1 MARPSP
7 PSSGRRRDAS
17 GWSDARGN
25 ARRIV
30 EPMERRDA
38 TRSVPTE
45 GRAAR
50 RARHQAIR
58 DLVGDEGIGSQQ
70 ALAERL
76 AAHGFEVTQA
86 TVSRDIAELG
96 LVKVVRGD
104 RHVYASPGDAAAF
117 APRDDVLLRRVLAD
131 LRIDVRRSGLILL
144 LVSTPGTASIIAEAI
159 DNSTLGEQVGTL
171 AGDNTVLVLF
181 ADEPA
186 LDRWRGRLAELQE
199 AVRSGPGRNGRR

>member
-1 MARPSP
+1 MEPREAARI
-7 PSSGRRRDAS
+7 A
-17 GWSDARGN
+17 A
-25 ARRIV
+25 
-30 EPMERRDA
+30 
-38 TRSVPTE
+38 TE

-50 RARHQAIR
+50 RARQQEIR
-58 DLVGDEGIGSQQ
+58 DLVAGDQIGSQQ

-76 AAHGFEVTQA
+76 AERGFEVTQA

-104 RHVYASPGDAAAF
+104 RHVYASPADAAAF

-131 LRIDVRRSGLILL
+131 VSIDVRRSGLILL

-159 DNSTLGEQVGTL
+159 DGSTLTEQVGTL

-181 ADEPA
+181 AEEPA
-186 LDRWRGRLAELQE
+186 LERWRDRLADLQ
-199 AVRSGPGRNGRR
+199 AAARGSSGGNGRR